1 VKSSLKRQLPRDGLA
16 RSRDSSGASGFAPR
30 HCRYRGLDRRCHAV
44 GRISWRHPNLPQPF
58 YGSGSSA
65 MTIIRNAKFR
75 ILPPQPASP
84 VSAPQNRALPRH
96 FANTAR
102 SPCRELGY
110 RSAIP
115 APGLRGRFLVSRFC
129 WTAGPGTGFHYLPRR
144 ACGVGEETLVAAR
157 REEVSH
163 HRRDPQSPRS
173 FGRGLSLH

>member
-1 VKSSLKRQLPRDGLA
+1 
-16 RSRDSSGASGFAPR
+16 
-30 HCRYRGLDRRCHAV
+30 V

-115 APGLRGRFLVSRFC
+115 AP
-129 WTAGPGTGFHYLPRR
+129 W
-144 ACGVGEETLVAAR
+144 
-157 REEVSH
+157 
-163 HRRDPQSPRS
+163 SPRS
-173 FGRGLSLH
+173 LFGVSFLLDGWTRDRLPLPPAESMRGRRGDLGCGAAGGGVASQARPAEPPVFRSGALASLKPVDEPV